1 MQLGVLDSRAQKSN
15 SALQYPLSSLLHR
28 SHILHLNQIPTGTQ
42 SSMKEHAWHG
52 LSTPCLDRTTN
63 ENAVIHVR
71 SKRAAKGHLAFQSSA
86 RKLPGSMNSQKSLRS
101 GNAAD
106 ALGHTAEQ
114 GPVQAQST
122 ELEALWSLL

>member
-1 MQLGVLDSRAQKSN
+1 
-15 SALQYPLSSLLHR
+15 
-28 SHILHLNQIPTGTQ
+28 
-42 SSMKEHAWHG
+42 MKEHAWHG

-114 GPVQAQST
+114 GLVQAQST
-122 ELEALWSLL
+122 DLEALWSLL

>member
-1 MQLGVLDSRAQKSN
+1 
-15 SALQYPLSSLLHR
+15 
-28 SHILHLNQIPTGTQ
+28 
-42 SSMKEHAWHG
+42 MKEHAWHG
-52 LSTPCLDRTTN
+52 LSTRCNLSEGLAN

-114 GPVQAQST
+114 GLVQAQST